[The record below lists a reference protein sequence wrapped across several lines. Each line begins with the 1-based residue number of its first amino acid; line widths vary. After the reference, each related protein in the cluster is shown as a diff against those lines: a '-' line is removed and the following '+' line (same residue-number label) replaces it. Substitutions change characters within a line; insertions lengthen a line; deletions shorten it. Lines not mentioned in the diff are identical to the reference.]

1 MERCSTFEERD
12 MELTEPGPAR
22 KPSTVSEAAG
32 AHLLT
37 LLIGQDH
44 LSPVAAL
51 AELQQRV
58 ERFRDPAAPAALEEL
73 AGHLPILDALFKR
86 YAAESLRAR
95 GPEGQA
101 RLLRAALQAQTA
113 HARTVVLLEGLKGQR
128 QGLTRVVLEDSAS
141 GDPGALPDLLP

>member
-1 MERCSTFEERD
+1 MEQSSTFDGGD
-12 MELTEPGPAR
+12 MEITEPGPAR
-22 KPSTVSEAAG
+22 KPATVSEAAG

-37 LLIGQDH
+37 LLIGQEH
-44 LSPVAAL
+44 LSPAAAL

-58 ERFRDPAAPAALEEL
+58 EHFRDPAAPVALEEL

-95 GPEGQA
+95 RPEGQA

-113 HARTVVLLEGLKGQR
+113 YARSAALLEGLKGQR
-128 QGLTRVVLEDSAS
+128 GLARVVLENSAS